1 MDERELNYYKQLS
14 NDLGAKVVR
23 LQQEAARAK
32 RETTRARTTAKLTSQ
47 LFRISSSDASGE
59 IFELRFLRFIL
70 DTMKVDRAALLLH
83 SLDEDTW
90 ECTWEGFGIETF
102 SRILGNEKQIKRIS
116 AMVLLNAAN
125 WVNTRIPT

>member
-59 IFELRFLRFIL
+59 IFEPWQR
-70 DTMKVDRAALLLH
+70 
-83 SLDEDTW
+83 
-90 ECTWEGFGIETF
+90 
-102 SRILGNEKQIKRIS
+102 KQISPVGIAFIKRNS
-116 AMVLLNAAN
+116 LPASTSTVSDQ
-125 WVNTRIPT
+125 PS